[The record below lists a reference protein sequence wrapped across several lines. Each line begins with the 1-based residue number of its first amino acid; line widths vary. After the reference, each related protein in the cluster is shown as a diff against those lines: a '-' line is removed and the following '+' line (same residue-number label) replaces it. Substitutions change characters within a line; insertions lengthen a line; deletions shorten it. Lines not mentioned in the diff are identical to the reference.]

1 MALNISKNQSFPRPP
16 VVVVMGHVNHGKT
29 SLLDYIRKAN
39 IASREEGGITQSVG
53 AYEVESNGRKIT
65 FIDTPG
71 HEAFSKMRT
80 RGALVAD
87 IAILV
92 VASDEGLKPQSKEAI
107 KILKDTQ
114 TPFVVAITKIDK
126 NNSDIDRVKNDLL
139 AEGVKLEGMGGDISF
154 QGVSVT
160 TGEGIEELLNTIVLL
175 GEIEELKYNPA
186 LPARGMVIESHKD
199 NRRGVVASVIIKE
212 GTLREGDEIATLST
226 YGQIKILENF
236 LGKRAKELVPSAP
249 CQVVGFEKLPKVGE
263 EFWVGKPDELELA
276 KLEKVEKIR
285 EKKGESRKINVIL
298 KADASGSLEVLKQVT
313 SHLVEVVDASVG
325 NISAADVQSAIT
337 TKSIILNFGAG
348 ADKSA
353 ENLAQIHKVK
363 IFQSSI
369 IYELVK
375 LLEDAVKRESGGLP
389 SGELEVLKV
398 FDNKAGHQ
406 MVGGRVMSGVLHAK
420 ANVEVFRGT
429 QKLGMVRLA
438 SLRSKK
444 IDMLEIVAPSECG
457 MLVDGDFKIEPGDIF
472 KAFK

>member
-1 MALNISKNQSFPRPP
+1 MSKTNEKNLLPRPP

-39 IASREEGGITQSVG
+39 IAGREEGGITQSVG
-53 AYEVESNGRKIT
+53 AYEVENNGHKIT

-92 VASDEGLKPQSKEAI
+92 VASDEGLKPQTKEAI

-126 NNSDIDRVKNDLL
+126 NNSDVERVKNELL
-139 AEGVKLEGMGGDISF
+139 SEEVKLEGMGGDVSF
-154 QGVSVT
+154 HGVSVK
-160 TGEGIEELLNTIVLL
+160 TGEGVDELLNTIALL
-175 GEIEELKYNPA
+175 GELEELKYNPA
-186 LPARGMVIESHKD
+186 LPARGMVIESYKD
-199 NRRGVVASVIIKE
+199 NRRGIVANLIIKE
-212 GTLREGDEIATLST
+212 GTLREGDEIATLSS
-226 YGQIKILENF
+226 YGQVKILENF
-236 LGKRAKELVPSAP
+236 LGKRVKELVPSAP
-249 CQVVGFEKLPKVGE
+249 CQTVGFEKMPKVGE

-276 KLEKVEKIR
+276 KLEKIEKIR
-285 EKKGESRKINVIL
+285 EKKGESRKVNAIL
-298 KADASGSLEVLKQVT
+298 KADTSGSLEVLKQVT
-313 SHLVEVVDASVG
+313 AHLVETIDATVG
-325 NISAADVQSAIT
+325 NINAADVQNAIT

-353 ENLAQIHKVK
+353 ENLAQIHKVQ
-363 IFQSSI
+363 IFKSGV

-375 LLEDAVKRESGGLP
+375 MLEDAVKRESGGLP

-398 FDNKAGHQ
+398 FDNKAGNQ
-406 MVGGRVMSGVLHAK
+406 MVGGRVMSGALHNK
-420 ANVEVFRGT
+420 ANVEVFRGKD
-429 QKLGMVRLA
+429 KLGMARIVN
-438 SLRSKK
+438 LRSKN
-444 IDMLEIVAPSECG
+444 IDMPEVAAPSECG
-457 MLVDGDFKIEPGDIF
+457 MLISGDFKIQPGDIF

>member
-1 MALNISKNQSFPRPP
+1 MASNTNKNQSISRPP

-29 SLLDYIRKAN
+29 SLLDYVRKAN
-39 IASREEGGITQSVG
+39 IAGREEGGITQSVG
-53 AYEVESNGRKIT
+53 AYEVEANGKKIT

-80 RGALVAD
+80 RGAIVAD

-92 VASDEGLKPQSKEAI
+92 VASDEGLKPQTKEAI

-126 NNSDIDRVKNDLL
+126 NNSDIDRVKNEL
-139 AEGVKLEGMGGDISF
+139 AAEEVMLEGMGGDVSF
-154 QGVSVT
+154 QGVSVK
-160 TGEGIEELLNTIVLL
+160 TGEGIDDLLSTIVLL
-175 GEIEELKYNPA
+175 GEIEELKYNPGT
-186 LPARGMVIESHKD
+186 PARGMVIESHKD
-199 NRRGVVASVIIKE
+199 NRRGVVASLIIKE
-212 GTLREGDEIATLST
+212 GTLHEGDEIATLST
-226 YGQIKILENF
+226 FGQVKILENF
-236 LGKRAKELVPSAP
+236 LGKRSKELVPSAP

-263 EFWVGKPDELELA
+263 EFWVGKPDEIELA

-285 EKKGESRKINVIL
+285 TKKGESRKINAIL
-298 KADASGSLEVLKQVT
+298 KADTSGSLEVLKQVT
-313 SHLVEVVDASVG
+313 SHLVEVIDASVG
-325 NISAADVQSAIT
+325 NATAADVQNAVT
-337 TKSIILNFGAG
+337 TKSIILSFGAG
-348 ADKSA
+348 IDKAA
-353 ENLAQIHKVK
+353 ENQAQIHKVQ
-363 IFQSSI
+363 IFKSGI

-406 MVGGRVMSGVLHAK
+406 LVGGRVMSGVLHAK

-429 QKLGMVRLA
+429 EKLGMVRLA

-444 IDMLEIVAPSECG
+444 VDMPEIAAPSECG
-457 MLVDGDFKIEPGDIF
+457 MLVDGDFKIQEGDIF

>member
-1 MALNISKNQSFPRPP
+1 
-16 VVVVMGHVNHGKT
+16 MGHVNHGKT

-53 AYEVESNGRKIT
+53 AYEVVTRTEPDKNADVIGQGISKIT

-92 VASDEGLKPQSKEAI
+92 VASDEGLKPQTKEAI
-107 KILKDTQ
+107 KILKDTK

-126 NNSDIDRVKNDLL
+126 PNADIDRVKNELL
-139 AEGVKLEGMGGDISF
+139 SEEVKLEGMGGDISF
-154 QGVSVT
+154 QGVSVK
-160 TGEGIEELLNTIVLL
+160 TGEGVEELLKTIVLL
-175 GEIEELKYNPA
+175 GEIEELKYNPS

-199 NRRGVVASVIIKE
+199 NRRGIVANLIIKE
-212 GTLREGDEIATLST
+212 GVLHEGDEIATLSSF
-226 YGQIKILENF
+226 GQVKILENF
-236 LGKRAKELVPSAP
+236 LGVRSKELVPSAP
-249 CQVVGFEKLPKVGE
+249 CQVVGFEKMPKVGE
-263 EFWVGKPDELELA
+263 EFWVGKPDEIELA

-285 EKKGESRKINVIL
+285 EKKGESRKINAIL
-298 KADASGSLEVLKQVT
+298 KADTSGSLEVLKQVT
-313 SHLVEVVDASVG
+313 AHLIEVIDASVG
-325 NISAADVQSAIT
+325 NITAADVQTAIT

-353 ENLAQIHKVK
+353 ENLAQIHKVNIYK
-363 IFQSSI
+363 SSV

-375 LLEDAVKRESGGLP
+375 ILEDGVKRESGGLP

-398 FDNKAGHQ
+398 FDNKGENQ
-406 MVGGRVMSGVLHAK
+406 MVGGRILSGVLHNK
-420 ANVEVFRGT
+420 ANVEVFRGSL
-429 QKLGMVRLA
+429 KLGMVRIVNLQ
-438 SLRSKK
+438 SKK
-444 IDMLEIVAPSECG
+444 VDSAEVAAPNECG
-457 MLVDGDFKIEPGDIF
+457 MLISGDFKIQPADIF